1 VEAGRS
7 ARCTTR
13 ASGARAG
20 ALDHY
25 PFFGTLG
32 FPVMGT
38 TAALER
44 YEQRF
49 RRAGLPLFIEDFS
62 PTHDIYT
69 RAAPLLVLVFLAEMI
84 GATSLDWHWWQN
96 LLAAVG
102 GLVALVVG
110 FGLLNGF
117 RGRPFFSLPT
127 RFGTPEL
134 AVFVLLPALLPVA
147 TQGQFKQFFGVAAG
161 NLVLIGA
168 VYVVVGYGLIATV
181 VWGLRQL
188 VRELANSV
196 ASFIR
201 ALPLL
206 LVFSLVLFMTADMW
220 QVFGG
225 MPAAFII
232 FSVVAF
238 TLLSTV
244 FLLIR
249 LPMEVDAIERTAG
262 AGPPLRPIQRFNVS
276 VSLVIRQW
284 MQVLVV
290 SAGVGV
296 FFVAFGMLAIS
307 EHIYKL
313 WGVGVGSWSYH
324 LTLLDHPLVLSASL
338 IKVAVGIANFTG
350 LYYSIALLTDSTY
363 RTEFLDT
370 VSVELREL
378 FAARADYLELRQR
391 TSS

>member
-1 VEAGRS
+1 
-7 ARCTTR
+7 
-13 ASGARAG
+13 
-20 ALDHY
+20 
-25 PFFGTLG
+25 
-32 FPVMGT
+32 MGT
-38 TAALER
+38 TADLER

-102 GLVALVVG
+102 GLLALVVG

-134 AVFVLLPALLPVA
+134 AVFVLLPALLPVV
-147 TQGQFKQFFGVAAG
+147 TQGQVKQFFGVAAG
-161 NLVLIGA
+161 NLLLIGA

-307 EHIYKL
+307 RHIYEL
-313 WGVGVGSWSYH
+313 WGVSLGSWSYH

-363 RTEFLDT
+363 RTEFLDN
-370 VSVELREL
+370 VSVELRDL
-378 FAARADYLELRQR
+378 FTARAEYLELRQV
-391 TSS
+391 SQSVNGPIAK